1 MDSDVGAPP
10 TGHKAG
16 DDAGQGNPVTV
27 LGVGRCPVQTQELCR
42 QEEEAL
48 GGGSGSPIRGAGQL
62 V

>member
-1 MDSDVGAPP
+1 MDSDGGAPP

-16 DDAGQGNPVTV
+16 DDAGHHPVTV
-27 LGVGRCPVQTQELCR
+27 LGVGRCPVQTQKLCR

>member
-1 MDSDVGAPP
+1 MGALPI
-10 TGHKAG
+10 GHKAG
-16 DDAGQGNPVTV
+16 DGAGQGNPVTV
-27 LGVGRCPVQTQELCR
+27 LGVGHCPVQTQELCR